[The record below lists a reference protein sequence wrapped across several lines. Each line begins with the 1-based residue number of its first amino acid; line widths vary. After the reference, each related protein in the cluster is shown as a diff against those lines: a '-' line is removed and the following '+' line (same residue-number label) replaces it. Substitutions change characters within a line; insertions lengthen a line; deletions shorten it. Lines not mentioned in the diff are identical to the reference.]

1 MISALDPLREFTYAS
16 VLFRLALA
24 TFCGGMLGLERG
36 RKGRPAGFRT
46 YMLVCIG
53 ATLTGVIS
61 QYEYLAIQGPWKEIA
76 ILTNN
81 NVEVTRMGA
90 EVLNG
95 IGFLGA
101 GTIFI
106 SAKQEVKGLTTA
118 ACLWTGAVL
127 GIAIGAGFYEAVFFT
142 TIVAFITVGLLPAVE
157 TKIIERS
164 QNMNIY
170 IEFDS
175 INHLGRIIA
184 KMKTCDLHIFDIDVE
199 YGDGKFRTMP
209 SAVFYTRLN
218 NPKTMHNDV
227 LSNLSGMN
235 EILRIKEI

>member
-1 MISALDPLREFTYAS
+1 
-16 VLFRLALA
+16 
-24 TFCGGMLGLERG
+24 
-36 RKGRPAGFRT
+36 
-46 YMLVCIG
+46 MLVCIG

-61 QYEYLAIQGPWKEIA
+61 QYEYLRILGPWKEIA
-76 ILTNN
+76 VLTNN

-101 GTIFI
+101 GTIFL
-106 SAKQEVKGLTTA
+106 STRQEIKGLTTA

-127 GIAIGAGFYEAVFFT
+127 GIAIGAGFYEAVLVST
-142 TIVAFITVGLLPAVE
+142 LLAFITIGVLPGLE

-164 QNMNIY
+164 QDMNIY

-184 KMKTCDLHIFDIDVE
+184 QMKTCDLHIFDIDVE

-209 SAVFYTRLN
+209 SAVFYIRLN
-218 NPKTMHNDV
+218 NRKTLHNDV